1 MQKSMQMMNKVGFQ
15 KSLNPLGNA
24 NINKNGDVAQL
35 ARALDWQSRG
45 RGFESLLLH
54 NLLNLFP
61 MKGLSGFAYLIWAIV
76 IVDIVCQ
83 IYEYYSY

>member
-54 NLLNLFP
+54 NLLDLFP
-61 MKGLSGFAYLIWAIV
+61 MKGISGFGYLIWAIV
-76 IVDIVCQ
+76 IVDILCQ
-83 IYEYYSY
+83 IYEYHSY

>member
-1 MQKSMQMMNKVGFQ
+1 MQICMQMVTKVGFQ
-15 KSLNPLGNA
+15 KSLNPLLSVD
-24 NINKNGDVAQL
+24 IIKNGDVAQL

-61 MKGLSGFAYLIWAIV
+61 MKGISGFGYLIWAIV
-76 IVDIVCQ
+76 IVDILCQ
-83 IYEYYSY
+83 IYEYHSY